1 MFLPPCKVLCV
12 KNLQNFKSISPYDA
26 FRQILSI
33 DTASCTPCFVILEDV
48 HEEFSPT
55 PDC

>member
-1 MFLPPCKVLCV
+1 MFLAHCKVLCV

-26 FRQILSI
+26 FGQILSVDI
-33 DTASCTPCFVILEDV
+33 ASCTQFFLILEDV